1 MINRT
6 HNQQSQGELRRELR
20 THGTSAEATL
30 WLMLKAKQVEG
41 VKFRRQF
48 SVDPYVLDFYSP
60 ELRLCIELDGQSHF
74 TPEGYEHDR
83 QRTEYLNRLHDI
95 RTLRFENEDVFRSP
109 EGVLSEIR
117 TAINKLRKRNM
128 NSLRQEDDKTLKRCD
143 RPLPLRDLP

>member
-48 SVDPYVLDFYSP
+48 SVGSYVLDFYSP

>member
-6 HNQQSQGELRRELR
+6 HNQPSQGELRRELR

-48 SVDPYVLDFYSP
+48 SVGPYVLDFYSP

-74 TPEGYEHDR
+74 TPEVYEHDR

-95 RTLRFENEDVFRSP
+95 RTIRFENEDVFRSP

-128 NSLRQEDDKTLKRCD
+128 DSLRQEDDKTLKRCD